1 MAVSKSSVEKKRP
14 TGNNTR
20 KNKSQ
25 TVRIPKIS
33 WVVKPDKMTLEEWQ
47 RALRKQIAGEEVM
60 AVAAVDER
68 NLPGEYEVKNPQTKQ
83 SYKVVYRGEDSPWNY
98 CSCMDFKTSRL
109 CTCKHIEKVKL
120 WIAEEQSVR
129 GRRKASCP
137 KVHTELP
144 AYTSIYLSYTEGR
157 QVKIRVGTDHRKEF
171 MRLAAQYFD
180 AEGVMFPYAYDDY
193 DKLLIEAA
201 EIDSSFRFYQDA
213 IDFILEQRERKF
225 RQQLISKY
233 TDVRLDQLLTVTLY
247 PYQKEGI
254 RYAFERGRS
263 IIADEMGLGKTI
275 QAIGTAELLR
285 REGLAEQILVVCPT
299 SLKYQWQR
307 EIERFA
313 KDTERSPEHPLTLV
327 IEGNPLKRKEQYAS
341 DVPYKIVS
349 YNCMSNDVKMWGSLQ
364 TEVLIMDEVQR
375 LKNWKTQI
383 SMAARK
389 VRSDYAV
396 ILSGTPLENK
406 LEELYSVMEFADN
419 YCLGPYWQFR
429 ADCIVTD
436 DGGKVVGY
444 KNLNKVGE
452 AARQRLIRRTKKQV
466 ALQMPKRTDQNLFVP
481 MTNEQMSMH
490 EAYKEQ
496 VAKLVYKWRK
506 MHFLTEKDRKKLLQ
520 FLSMMRMVCDSTYI
534 LDQKSRYDTKVTETA
549 NILQSVFDNGDEKV
563 VIFSQWERMT
573 RLIAYELDKMGV
585 GYEYLHGGVPSAKRR
600 DLISNFTDDPDCRV
614 FLSTDAGSTGLN
626 LQAGSIMI
634 NLDLPWNPAV
644 LEQRIARIY
653 RLGQERN
660 VQVINLVAK
669 GTIEE
674 DMLGKLRFKTAMFE
688 GVLDNG
694 EDAIFLGNESKF
706 TAMMDTL
713 GEVLEEEKQ
722 QPAPE
727 PASTA
732 SAAPEPASTTPTAP
746 ESASSAPTVPTP
758 TVAPVTPSVAPV
770 GFPDGDNA
778 NEPEPLKEA
787 ATDAD
792 PATTMPGG
800 FPDGDSVE
808 PPTNASSIPT
818 LSSSYPKVPR
828 QPRELIAQ
836 GISFLSGLA
845 QALQSPEATQ
855 QLVDTLVETNTETGE
870 SHLHIPVPD
879 KQTVQS
885 LLSFVGKLFAG
896 R

>member
-1 MAVSKSSVEKKRP
+1 MATKNSSTDKKGATKSK
-14 TGNNTR
+14 TR

-25 TVRIPKIS
+25 AVRVPKIS
-33 WVVKPDKMTLEEWQ
+33 WIVKPDNMTLEEWQ
-47 RALRKQIAGEEVM
+47 RALRKQIAGEETM
-60 AVAAVDER
+60 AVAAVDEK

-83 SYKVVYRGEDSPWNY
+83 TYKVVYRGEDSPWNY
-98 CSCMDFKTSRL
+98 CSCMDFKTNRL
-109 CTCKHIEKVKL
+109 CACKHLEKVKL
-120 WIAEEQSVR
+120 WISETR
-129 GRRKASCP
+129 GK
-137 KVHTELP
+137 KVHKELP
-144 AYTSIYLSYTEGR
+144 AYTSVYLSYTEGR
-157 QVKIRVGTDHRKEF
+157 QVKIRVGSDHHEEF
-171 MRLAAQYFD
+171 MRLAAHYFD
-180 AEGVMFPYAYDDY
+180 AEGVMFPYAFDDY
-193 DKLLIEAA
+193 DKLMTEALA
-201 EIDSSFRFYQDA
+201 IDPSFRFYQDA
-213 IDFILEQRERKF
+213 IDFIIEQRERKF
-225 RQQLISKY
+225 RRQLISKY
-233 TDVRLDQLLTVTLY
+233 TDERLDQLLTVSLY

-254 RYAFERGRS
+254 RFAFERGRS

-285 REGLAEQILVVCPT
+285 REGLAEQILIVCPT

-307 EIERFA
+307 EIERFT
-313 KDTERSPEHPLTLV
+313 KDTDHSLEHPLTLV

-341 DVPYKIVS
+341 DIPYKIVS

-436 DGGKVVGY
+436 DGGKVIGY
-444 KNLNKVGE
+444 QNLNKVGE
-452 AARQRLIRRTKKQV
+452 TARERLIRRTKKQV
-466 ALQMPKRTDQNLFVP
+466 ALQMPKRTDQNIFVP
-481 MTNEQMSMH
+481 MTKEQMSIH
-490 EAYKEQ
+490 EEYKQ
-496 VAKLVYKWRK
+496 SVANLVYKWRK
-506 MHFLTEKDRKKLLQ
+506 MHFLTDKDRQRLLQ

-534 LDQKSRYDTKVTETA
+534 LDQKSRCDTKIAETMS
-549 NILQSVFDNGDEKV
+549 ILQSVFDNGDEKV

-600 DLISNFTDDPDCRV
+600 DLISNFTDDPESRV

-660 VQVINLVAK
+660 VQVINLVAR

-674 DMLGKLRFKTAMFE
+674 GMLGKLRFKTAMFE

-694 EDAIFLGNESKF
+694 EDTIFLGNETKF

-713 GEVLEEEKQ
+713 GEVLEEEQ
-722 QPAPE
+722 QQSSEVPEVSDTEADKPE
-727 PASTA
+727 PMKEESPKNEE
-732 SAAPEPASTTPTAP
+732 SAKQDTPTQQDQA
-746 ESASSAPTVPTP
+746 EEETV
-758 TVAPVTPSVAPV
+758 
-770 GFPDGDNA
+770 
-778 NEPEPLKEA
+778 
-787 ATDAD
+787 
-792 PATTMPGG
+792 
-800 FPDGDSVE
+800 
-808 PPTNASSIPT
+808 
-818 LSSSYPKVPR
+818 SSSPFPAHSVPR
-828 QPRELIAQ
+828 QPQELVAQ
-836 GISFLSGLA
+836 GISFFSGLA
-845 QALQSPEATQ
+845 QTLQSPEATQ
-855 QLVDTLVETNTETGE
+855 QLVDTLVETNAETGE
-870 SHLHIPVPD
+870 SHLRIPVPD
-879 KQTVQS
+879 KQTVQT
-885 LLSFVGKLFAG
+885 LLNFVGKLFSNNS
-896 R
+896 